1 MFALNIFSRAEDI
14 QIHFINV
21 FLIFKENVID
31 CTLQG
36 KMVLHLSKEMSARLL
51 KHVVRC
57 YLRLSDNPRYM
68 SFYFIFFNCFFFN
81 LHLKCRPG
89 TPFLLY
95 LWKKW
100 HICLILI
107 WVKIQAAKSIPFMC
121 VVFSSPEPTAQ
132 VSFSDQ
138 NWSVV
143 RHCSWCRCRK
153 LFT

>member
-1 MFALNIFSRAEDI
+1 
-14 QIHFINV
+14 
-21 FLIFKENVID
+21 
-31 CTLQG
+31 
-36 KMVLHLSKEMSARLL
+36 MVLHLSKEMSARLL

-68 SFYFIFFNCFFFN
+68 SFYLFFFSCFFLN

-89 TPFLLY
+89 TPVLPY

-107 WVKIQAAKSIPFMC
+107 WVKIQAAKSIPSFVC

-138 NWSVV
+138 NLSVV
-143 RHCSWCRCRK
+143 RRCSWCRRK
-153 LFT
+153 LFILTNLKNHLLQNHGANFNQTWQKASLGEGGSSLLK